1 MSDQGAYK
9 YKIPK
14 LTILQTDVSEPELLF
29 RRMALDKLDTR
40 KQFGKAENNYVFFRM
55 KYERPD
61 QDFTGLRKLILAIR
75 GKTGMRSRFE
85 GIVGIDIT
93 AWKGHE
99 SEEYFQILEKY
110 LYDNGD
116 KWWLVFIC
124 SNYSDQEFN
133 ELRYNCVNYFVIER
147 EQAYV
152 YETDYLNRCIKDA
165 LSSFSATAEEAG
177 IRHLG
182 DILRSE
188 KMRNFRSI
196 QMIRRIVYELCTSID
211 STENKMITDQMIRN
225 YLTDPLCILN
235 ILTGGSFHGGAGGTR
250 DVV

>member
-1 MSDQGAYK
+1 M
-9 YKIPK
+9 
-14 LTILQTDVSEPELLF
+14 
-29 RRMALDKLDTR
+29 
-40 KQFGKAENNYVFFRM
+40 
-55 KYERPD
+55 
-61 QDFTGLRKLILAIR
+61 
-75 GKTGMRSRFE
+75 
-85 GIVGIDIT
+85 
-93 AWKGHE
+93 
-99 SEEYFQILEKY
+99 
-110 LYDNGD
+110 
-116 KWWLVFIC
+116 
-124 SNYSDQEFN
+124 
-133 ELRYNCVNYFVIER
+133 NYFVIER

-211 STENKMITDQMIRN
+211 STENKMITDQMIGN